1 MVGLWI
7 FGDPK
12 RAEMVELATHHA
24 LRNRRAPVPSK
35 SREVYCLKDLEHV
48 QQTLK
53 QKMKLS
59 NQQFLQLQSEDLKN
73 TRNNKRGPQM
83 PEDSPGY

>member
-24 LRNRRAPVPSK
+24 LRNRAPVPSK
-35 SREVYCLKDLEHV
+35 SREVHCLKDLEHV